1 MSLVL
6 KWQSYR
12 KFCVN
17 CILEIHGILN
27 MPQFLDTPRF
37 CMIRNLNMLV
47 SLGILKGLLILL
59 GFWICQSSES
69 VLEITLKNNFKFK
82 YPRETLKNKI
92 CLEYIRPETW
102 ILFLALNNIHFLR
115 VLEKSFRNN
124 APPMILSNP
133 PSWCF
138 PNITNGT
145 PFSRPPMPPTLAHRS
160 LYPFWRT
167 THVGTSP

>member
-1 MSLVL
+1 MLDRIPIIRQVPIMPRFHIC
-6 KWQSYR
+6 QSYR
-12 KFCVN
+12 HYRHLIGF
-17 CILEIHGILN
+17 
-27 MPQFLDTPRF
+27 RF
-37 CMIRNLNMLV
+37 SIYQDFTCIRNLNMLV
-47 SLGILKGLLILL
+47 SQGILKGLLIYL
-59 GFWICQSSES
+59 GFWICQSFES
-69 VLEITLKNNFKFK
+69 VLETTLKK
-82 YPRETLKNKI
+82 YQRETLKNKI
-92 CLEYIRPETW
+92 YLECIWPETW